1 MVTKGARESKRRER
15 MEKLGLWVEELE
27 ALVPAA
33 VWGQL
38 PTTACVSKGR
48 RDLDSGHSENN
59 ALLHNMSLT

>member
-1 MVTKGARESKRRER
+1 

-48 RDLDSGHSENN
+48 RDLDSGHCGNN